1 MLTSNEKRQLK
12 ALASTLE
19 TKYQVGKNEISDTVV
34 AMLDKALTA
43 KELIKIDVMKAVA
56 VPVMELALDLSSKLN
71 ADIVQVVGRVI
82 VLYRYSKSNHKIK
95 LQMEVLEY
103 Q

>member
-12 ALASTLE
+12 SIDSTLD
-19 TKYQVGKNEISDTVV
+19 TKYQIGKNEISDTVI

-43 KELIKIDVMKAVA
+43 RELIKIDVMKAVA

-71 ADIVQVVGRVI
+71 AEIVQVVGRVI
-82 VLYRYSKSNHKIK
+82 VLYRYSKEHHKIK
-95 LQMEVLEY
+95 LQK
-103 Q
+103 

>member
-12 ALASTLE
+12 AIASTLD
-19 TKYQVGKNEISDTVV
+19 TKYQIGKNEISETVI

-43 KELIKIDVMKAVA
+43 RELIKIDVMKSVA
-56 VPVMELALDLSSKLN
+56 VPVMELALDLSSQLN

-82 VLYRYSKSNHKIK
+82 VLYRYSKENHKIK
-95 LQMEVLEY
+95 LQK
-103 Q
+103 

>member
-71 ADIVQVVGRVI
+71 AEVVQVVGRVV
-82 VLYRYSKSNHKIK
+82 VLYRKNKEKPKIK
-95 LQMEVLEY
+95 LVK
-103 Q
+103 